1 MSSTVISARLDSG
14 RPSSVAALAAVHVAF
29 AAVALAAFWFLMG
42 AIDRAI
48 SAHRLEVGITE
59 FVLVYVIAIAL
70 VFWPAVGLAYLS
82 VSWWSIRR
90 WGPRWLRRAGPWLL
104 ALVGF
109 IATAPL
115 GVWLAIPSWKASVP
129 SWPTTL
135 ACCVASA
142 LLGGSIGFFAGLSAQ
157 RASETR

>member
-1 MSSTVISARLDSG
+1 MTSTVISARLDSG
-14 RPSSVAALAAVHVAF
+14 RPSSVAALAGVHLAF
-29 AAVALAAFWFLMG
+29 AAVALTAFWFLMG
-42 AIDRAI
+42 ALDRALR
-48 SAHRLEVGITE
+48 AHSLEVGIAE
-59 FVLVYVIAIAL
+59 LVLVYVIAIAL

-104 ALVGF
+104 ALVGL

-115 GVWLAIPSWKASVP
+115 GVWLAIPSWNASDA
-129 SWPTTL
+129 SGPTTI

-142 LLGGSIGFFAGLSAQ
+142 LLGASIGFFAGLSAQ
-157 RASETR
+157 RASEPR